1 MVFTVATTVRVTLAP
16 LARLPMSHVGAI
28 QVPTDGV
35 TLTSVYPDGILS
47 VTLTPVAMLGPLL
60 VAVIVKVMLLP
71 TKGVPLFTVFMMD
84 RSVTGTG
91 VGMLVEV
98 LFPGSGSCSLP
109 VMVAVLE

>member
-1 MVFTVATTVRVTLAP
+1 MVFTVTTTVMVALAP
-16 LARLPMSHVGAI
+16 LARFPTSHVGEI

-35 TLTSVYPDGILS
+35 TLTNEYPDGILS
-47 VTLTPVAMLGPLL
+47 ITLTPVAKLGPLF

-71 TKGVPLFTVFMMD
+71 IKGVALFTVFMID

-91 VGMLVEV
+91 IVILVEV